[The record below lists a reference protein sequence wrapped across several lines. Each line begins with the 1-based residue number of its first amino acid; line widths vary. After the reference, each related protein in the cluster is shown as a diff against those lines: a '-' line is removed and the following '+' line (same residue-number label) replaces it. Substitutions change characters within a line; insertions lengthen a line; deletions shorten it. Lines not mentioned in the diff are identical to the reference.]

1 MIKLTLFTNKT
12 PSEFYAFDQAI
23 VYIGGESGSADITL
37 ADEKLLAIHLSIEEI
52 NGRFI
57 AVNIA
62 NDPFISINNLP
73 FGKRVLHDGD
83 TLQIG
88 EKTFHFEGT
97 PSEKPSKPTPLQQ
110 SAPPSVSS
118 TPQLIVLTEGRQL
131 EELLENKVEV
141 QREAL
146 RDALLV
152 QEDKLEEE
160 EGKGSFSYAEMEDL
174 FRQVEELEG
183 GEDESSSGEEYI
195 QEPHLEED
203 VVQEALI
210 EEEADALQQEAPAEE
225 TIIQDPFLEEDL
237 VQEALVEED
246 IVQEDIKDLPATFN
260 LGSGAEDNV
269 DQVPLVDTGA
279 AASKLSRWLIVLFL
293 LFLFILG
300 IFFAKKFYADLV
312 AQAKIEELHAAEGA
326 SDIAMALLYA
336 KIHKVQP
343 QNHNWSD
350 VNFLRNNLASIL
362 PAASHDTSSWAVAHD
377 SEDSPYSLRIYT
389 SVNLSRFLVIVQP
402 KASIHQW
409 LVDRP
414 AIAVD
419 SEEMLLRK
427 TLQFKELNRLLL
439 DPDLFAKEK
448 EALIGGLLHQFDL
461 IPLDLLAKTMQER
474 SQYQPPK
481 ALAMLR
487 PGAENKI
494 YNAPRYYLF
503 GETLVEKASG
513 LFSTVGLAGPE
524 QPSFTSIEVE
534 ALTPPPDMVFYSSLG
549 MRQARRNQ
557 EILQRLSPADDVLT
571 AYLRFNSDDKLVGSH
586 LLIGDRGQKQSS
598 PDVDL
603 TAIAMHIEKPRAQ
616 SEKPKKYEAI
626 LQQLKSLILEEQ
638 KALAQQAA
646 ALTEALSEYINR
658 DVEWDKELTDKK
670 HAFVEGLFANWSA
683 SVVFY
688 KQEILLTFYDYF
700 TGDFHGNLE
709 EFIAAAELA
718 GFGAWARHAAAVAWQ
733 VDQLAAAA
741 YLEPS

>member
-12 PSEFYAFDQAI
+12 PTEFYAFDQPI
-23 VYIGGESGSADITL
+23 VYIGCEGGSADITL
-37 ADEKLLAIHLSIEEI
+37 ADEKLLAIHLSIEEV
-52 NGRFI
+52 NARFI

-73 FGKRVLHDGD
+73 FGKRVLHYGD

-88 EKTFHFEGT
+88 QKTFHFEGT
-97 PSEKPSKPTPLQQ
+97 PSEQSSQPTPSPLQQ
-110 SAPPSVSS
+110 PQHTSPLAPSL
-118 TPQLIVLTEGRQL
+118 PQLVVLTEGRQL

-146 RDALLV
+146 RNELLG
-152 QEDKLEEE
+152 QEEKLEEE
-160 EGKGSFSYAEMEDL
+160 GGKGSFSYAEMEEL
-174 FRQVEELEG
+174 FRLVEELEEQE
-183 GEDESSSGEEYI
+183 GESVVS
-195 QEPHLEED
+195 EPLPKEN
-203 VVQEALI
+203 LI
-210 EEEADALQQEAPAEE
+210 
-225 TIIQDPFLEEDL
+225 
-237 VQEALVEED
+237 QEALVEEEAEALQEKALAEVTIIQEPPLEED
-246 IVQEDIKDLPATFN
+246 IVQEAHIVEDIKDLPTSFN
-260 LGSGAEDNV
+260 LGRRAEDNV
-269 DQVPLVDTGA
+269 NEAPLINTAA
-279 AASKLSRWLIVLFL
+279 AASKLSRWLLVLFL
-293 LFLFILG
+293 LVIFTLG
-300 IFFAKKFYADLV
+300 IFFANKFYKDLITK
-312 AQAKIEELHAAEGA
+312 AKIDELHAAEGA
-326 SDIAMALLYA
+326 ADIAMALLYA

-362 PAASHDTSSWAVAHD
+362 PPASHDTNSWAVAHE
-377 SEDSPYSLRIYT
+377 SEESPYSLRIYT

-419 SEEMLLRK
+419 SDEMLLRK

-439 DPDLFAKEK
+439 DPDLFAEEK
-448 EALIGGLLHQFDL
+448 EPLIGALLQQFDL
-461 IPLDLLAKTMQER
+461 IPLDLIALTMQER

-513 LFSTVGLAGPE
+513 LFSNIGLAGPE
-524 QPSFTSIEVE
+524 QPTFTTIEVE

-586 LLIGDRGQKQSS
+586 LLIGDRGQKQNAS
-598 PDVDL
+598 DVDL
-603 TAIAMHIEKPRAQ
+603 NAIAMHIEKPKEQ
-616 SEKPKKYEAI
+616 SKKPQKYEAI
-626 LQQLKSLILEEQ
+626 LRELKSLILEEQ
-638 KALAQQAA
+638 KALALQAA

-658 DVEWDKELTDKK
+658 EVEWDKDLTDKK
-670 HAFVEGLFANWSA
+670 HAFAEGLFANWSA
-683 SVVFY
+683 SVAFY

-700 TGDFHGNLE
+700 MGDFHGDLE

-718 GFGAWARHAAAVAWQ
+718 GFGAWARHAAAIAWQ
-733 VDQLAAAA
+733 VDQLAVAA
-741 YLEPS
+741 YLES